1 MIMTPKISQ
10 STSHTAIGFLTL
22 RLARPFFL
30 AIPSRGRKL
39 PRPHTHSSSLH
50 PAPQKHRCKTSPGYR
65 NRVNARTQ
73 TGLRPPDML
82 LPQSAK
88 NLSLLSN
95 AAPHWLQNLA
105 GEQTPDSYSLPL
117 SDHVL
122 AIYARSSPASYQ
134 FCFPVK
140 GSNFGIG
147 WPVMG
152 SNLAPNGGLVS
163 RT

>member
-1 MIMTPKISQ
+1 M
-10 STSHTAIGFLTL
+10 
-22 RLARPFFL
+22 
-30 AIPSRGRKL
+30 
-39 PRPHTHSSSLH
+39 
-50 PAPQKHRCKTSPGYR
+50 
-65 NRVNARTQ
+65 NARTQ

-147 WPVMG
+147 WPVIG
-152 SNLAPNGGLVS
+152 SNLPLGWCICTIGWPVLGSKRGTACGTVGDTATPYFTNVAVNGLSTREGSNTGLAT
-163 RT
+163 RQ